1 MGDAVFR
8 HESAVEYFKE
18 MVDGALAHQGLAT
31 QELTAFYV
39 VQLLTSFLQ
48 RPILGERVDEAP
60 LALRLAKAFEGSG
73 AEQRASL
80 RQIATSRCSSPGSF
94 PIPSVASS
102 SMWITTSASAAARTT
117 R

>member
-39 VQLLTSFLQ
+39 VELLTSFL
-48 RPILGERVDEAP
+48 
-60 LALRLAKAFEGSG
+60 
-73 AEQRASL
+73 
-80 RQIATSRCSSPGSF
+80 
-94 PIPSVASS
+94 
-102 SMWITTSASAAARTT
+102 
-117 R
+117 